1 MRPRPL
7 AAAVVMLP
15 PGLRDDRRSFPPVI
29 GRRRLDE
36 FPISRVDCRHR
47 CRSALS
53 QGERTLVKSATELG
67 AVAGQYEKWVYPF
80 PIPDLDAPDVRTRR
94 DGGDF
99 ERNWYT
105 FWPDRP
111 YREDLDVLVAGCGS
125 NAAARYAFNHRKAR
139 VTGIDLSSA
148 SLAHEAYLKDKHR
161 LDNLALHQARIED
174 VSSLAQD
181 FDFIDVSGVLHH
193 LPDPVGGLRAL
204 AGVLRPEGTI
214 AVMIY
219 GQWGRTGVYML
230 QEMSRLLGLGQS
242 EQDVLT
248 VKQTLASLPKRHAIQ
263 DYVSRAPDLKYD
275 AGLVD
280 SFLHRQDRAYTV
292 AQCLEL
298 VGEAGMSFMHWWENI
313 LYYPDGLLNMNQEF
327 YRKVNAMPEAS
338 IWQFMELFNG
348 TLGQHN
354 FCVCHPDRPRSSY
367 QIDFSTGAFMD
378 YIPVL
383 RCTEVKPPTEV
394 PAGCA
399 VVERKPRPA
408 YTLNPPA
415 SALFRQIDG
424 AKSVRE
430 CLIASGL
437 DSKDPE
443 AICKATFQHLW
454 RLSYIF
460 LRISS

>member
-1 MRPRPL
+1 MN
-7 AAAVVMLP
+7 
-15 PGLRDDRRSFPPVI
+15 
-29 GRRRLDE
+29 
-36 FPISRVDCRHR
+36 
-47 CRSALS
+47 AL
-53 QGERTLVKSATELG
+53 
-67 AVAGQYEKWVYPF
+67 
-80 PIPDLDAPDVRTRR
+80 
-94 DGGDF
+94 
-99 ERNWYT
+99 
-105 FWPDRP
+105 
-111 YREDLDVLVAGCGS
+111 
-125 NAAARYAFNHRKAR
+125 
-139 VTGIDLSSA
+139 
-148 SLAHEAYLKDKHR
+148 
-161 LDNLALHQARIED
+161 
-174 VSSLAQD
+174 
-181 FDFIDVSGVLHH
+181 
-193 LPDPVGGLRAL
+193 
-204 AGVLRPEGTI
+204 
-214 AVMIY
+214 
-219 GQWGRTGVYML
+219 
-230 QEMSRLLGLGQS
+230 
-242 EQDVLT
+242 
-248 VKQTLASLPKRHAIQ
+248 
-263 DYVSRAPDLKYD
+263 
-275 AGLVD
+275 
-280 SFLHRQDRAYTV
+280 
-292 AQCLEL
+292 
-298 VGEAGMSFMHWWENI
+298 
-313 LYYPDGLLNMNQEF
+313 
-327 YRKVNAMPEAS
+327 PEAS

-460 LRISS
+460 LRISP

>member
-1 MRPRPL
+1 
-7 AAAVVMLP
+7 
-15 PGLRDDRRSFPPVI
+15 
-29 GRRRLDE
+29 
-36 FPISRVDCRHR
+36 
-47 CRSALS
+47 
-53 QGERTLVKSATELG
+53 
-67 AVAGQYEKWVYPF
+67 
-80 PIPDLDAPDVRTRR
+80 
-94 DGGDF
+94 
-99 ERNWYT
+99 
-105 FWPDRP
+105 
-111 YREDLDVLVAGCGS
+111 
-125 NAAARYAFNHRKAR
+125 
-139 VTGIDLSSA
+139 
-148 SLAHEAYLKDKHR
+148 
-161 LDNLALHQARIED
+161 
-174 VSSLAQD
+174 
-181 FDFIDVSGVLHH
+181 
-193 LPDPVGGLRAL
+193 
-204 AGVLRPEGTI
+204 
-214 AVMIY
+214 MIY

-298 VGEAGMSFMHWWENI
+298 VGQAGMSFMHWWENI
-313 LYYPDGLLNMNQEF
+313 LYYPDGLLNMNQES

-460 LRISS
+460 LRISSSRWTGASARPLRLGMR